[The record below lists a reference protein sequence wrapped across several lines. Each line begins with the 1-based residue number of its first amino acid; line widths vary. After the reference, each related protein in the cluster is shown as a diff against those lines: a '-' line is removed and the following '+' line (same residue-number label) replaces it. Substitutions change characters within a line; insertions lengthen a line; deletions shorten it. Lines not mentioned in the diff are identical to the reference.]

1 MEKVFYAIREDY
13 NLLDNNILDL
23 TFKSYDFK
31 EFDKILIKPNIL
43 GPYPPERAVTT
54 HPKFLEWV
62 IKYLQKNFDGEIVVG
77 ESSGFSTRKSFKVSG
92 IEDVCIKYGID
103 YISFEKD
110 EHIKAEILNTEIPI
124 PKTVIESDLIIN
136 LPKLKTHVLMKFTGA
151 VKNLYGCV
159 PGGLKPKLH
168 GYFPK
173 EEDFAR
179 LLVELYKFITKDREI
194 ITIMDGIWGMEGNG
208 PSNGK
213 PKHSK
218 IVIGSTNPV
227 AVDLFASYYI
237 GYKMD
242 DILTNRLL
250 KVDFE
255 VIDADKNEIKP
266 LNEIKPINF
275 KKPDTVFLN
284 SILPPQIVK
293 IIFNLMTPKPKIN
306 KSNCLKCKICENVC
320 PVNAI
325 NNLKID
331 RKKCINC
338 YCCHEMCPYN
348 AIDLKRFVLF

>member
-1 MEKVFYAIREDY
+1 MEKVFYSIREDY
-13 NLLDNNILDL
+13 DSLDNNILDL
-23 TFKSYDFK
+23 TFESCNFEK
-31 EFDKILIKPNIL
+31 FDKILIKPNIL

-62 IKYLQKNFDGEIVVG
+62 IKYLQDNFNGKIIVG
-77 ESSGFSTRKSFKVSG
+77 ESSGYSTRKSFSVSG
-92 IEDVCIKYGID
+92 IEDICRKYDIKYIA
-103 YISFEKD
+103 FEKD
-110 EHIKAEILNTEIPI
+110 EHIKTKILDREIPI
-124 PKTVIESDLIIN
+124 PKTVVESDLIIN

-151 VKNLYGCV
+151 VKNLYGCI

-168 GYFPK
+168 GHFPK
-173 EEDFAR
+173 EDDFAR
-179 LLVELYKFITKDREI
+179 LLVELYRFITKDKEI

-218 IVIGSTNPV
+218 IVIGSKNPV

-242 DILTNRLL
+242 DILTNKLL

-255 VIDADKNEIKP
+255 IIDADKNEKKS
-266 LNEIKPINF
+266 LNEIKPLKF
-275 KKPDTVFLN
+275 KKPDTVYLN
-284 SILPPQIVK
+284 SFLPPQIVR
-293 IIFNLMTPKPKIN
+293 IIFHLMTLKPKIN
-306 KSNCLKCKICENVC
+306 KSRCIKCRICEKVC

-325 NNLKID
+325 KNLKID

-338 YCCHEMCPYN
+338 YCCHEMCPYD
-348 AIDLKRFVLF
+348 AIELKRRFL